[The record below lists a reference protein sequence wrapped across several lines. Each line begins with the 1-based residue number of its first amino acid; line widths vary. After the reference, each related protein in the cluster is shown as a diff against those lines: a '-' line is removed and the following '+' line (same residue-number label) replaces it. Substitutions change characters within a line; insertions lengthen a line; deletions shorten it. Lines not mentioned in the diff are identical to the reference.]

1 MFTRRRGKAARRA
14 TIIRWKAQV
23 AGSSA
28 AVRNKV
34 PNARRDILVAL
45 ATKLI
50 LLWVLYVLFF
60 APPRRPRQDALS
72 TADAVAGPRTAGASQ
87 HE

>member
-1 MFTRRRGKAARRA
+1 MPTRRGGKAGRRA
-14 TIIRWKAQV
+14 TIIRWNALE

-28 AVRNKV
+28 AVRKKV
-34 PNARRDILVAL
+34 PITRRDILVAV

-50 LLWVLYVLFF
+50 LLWVLYGLFF
-60 APPRRPRQDALS
+60 APPHRPRQDALS
-72 TADAVAGPRTAGASQ
+72 TADAVAGPRTNAASQ